1 MSSVYD
7 EPPKK
12 RGKAEKPKPTAKKAK
27 GKKDPNEGVS
37 SLCTILLPHR
47 FMAR

>member
-12 RGKAEKPKPTAKKAK
+12 CGKAEKPKPTAKKAK

-37 SLCTILLPHR
+37 HLPALPPHR
-47 FMAR
+47 LMAR